1 MFVDEAKIS
10 IKAGDGG
17 NGCIAFRREK
27 YVPRGGPSGG
37 DGGHGGSVYLEANPN
52 DNTLLRYRYN
62 REFKADRGRHGE
74 GSNCTGVSGEDMI
87 LKVPVGTL
95 VFDGDNSELLA
106 DLKKPGQRVLVAHG
120 GKGGRGNQHFAK
132 PWHQAPREKEE
143 GEPGEERHL
152 RLELKLLA
160 DVGLV
165 GFPNAGK
172 STLISVISAAR
183 PKIANYPFTTLEPNL
198 GVVNADGGTG
208 GHGTELGRTFVV
220 ADLPGLIEGASEG
233 AGLGTRFLRHVE
245 RTRLLVHLIDTSDTA
260 EMDPVKAYEIIEGEL
275 SAFSDSLTRKPRI
288 VVATKLDATT
298 DHAKIDELRAFC
310 HKRGLEFHSISAP
323 TGEGVKELVRAI
335 ANALDKIPKEELE
348 EPGEHEQ
355 EIVEEELQHL
365 EAEAEAELS
374 DSEDQE
380 ELEEEDQDE
389 PPASHVS

>member
-1 MFVDEAKIS
+1 VFVDEAKIYV
-10 IKAGDGG
+10 KAGDGG
-17 NGCIAFRREK
+17 NGCMAFRREK

-37 DGGHGGSVYLEANPN
+37 DGGNGGSIYVEANPN

-62 REFKADRGRHGE
+62 REFKGERGRHGE
-74 GSNCTGVSGEDMI
+74 GSNCTGQSGGDTI

-95 VFDGDNSELLA
+95 VFDQESAELLA
-106 DLKKPGQRVLVAHG
+106 DLKKPGQRLLVAQG

-143 GEPGEERHL
+143 GQPGEERRL

-208 GHGTELGRTFVV
+208 GHGSELGRTFVV

-233 AGLGTRFLRHVE
+233 AGLGIRFLRHVE
-245 RTRLLVHLIDTSDTA
+245 RTRLLAHLIDTGDTA

-275 SAFSDSLTRKPRI
+275 AAFSDTMLEKPMI

-298 DHAKIDELRAFC
+298 DQTKLQELRKFC
-310 HKRGLEFHSISAP
+310 HEKDLEFHAISAP
-323 TGEGVKELVRAI
+323 TGEGVKELVRAM
-335 ANALDKIPKEELE
+335 ADTLDKIPKEQFDAE
-348 EPGEHEQ
+348 ETEAAEQ
-355 EIVEEELQHL
+355 E
-365 EAEAEAELS
+365 
-374 DSEDQE
+374 SETEPAE
-380 ELEEEDQDE
+380 ELEDEEHDDGTPSE
-389 PPASHVS
+389 G

>member
-1 MFVDEAKIS
+1 MKSGVFVDEAKILVRG
-10 IKAGDGG
+10 GDGG
-17 NGCIAFRREK
+17 NGCVAFRREK

-37 DGGHGGSVYLEANPN
+37 DGGRGGSIYLEANPN

-62 REFKADRGRHGE
+62 REFRADRGRHGE

-95 VFDGDNSELLA
+95 VFDGQSDELMA
-106 DLKKPGQRVLVAHG
+106 DLKKPGQRILVAQG

-132 PWHQAPREKEE
+132 PWHQAPREKED
-143 GEPGEERHL
+143 GEPGEERQL

-208 GHGTELGRTFVV
+208 GRGTELGRTFVV
-220 ADLPGLIEGASEG
+220 ADLPGLIEGASQG
-233 AGLGTRFLRHVE
+233 AGLGIRFLRHVE

-260 EMDPVKAYEIIEGEL
+260 ETDPLKAFEIIEGEL
-275 SAFSDSLTRKPRI
+275 RAFSEALTEKPVI

-298 DHAKIDELRAFC
+298 DRRKLEELRGFC
-310 HKRGLEFHSISAP
+310 EETGLEFHAISAA
-323 TGEGVKELVRAI
+323 TGEGLKELLRGMADALDRLPKQEILDEAKETEEVKEVDKAAEDLDQRDSSLENRAMEKGSS
-335 ANALDKIPKEELE
+335 LRRLRPE
-348 EPGEHEQ
+348 
-355 EIVEEELQHL
+355 
-365 EAEAEAELS
+365 
-374 DSEDQE
+374 
-380 ELEEEDQDE
+380 
-389 PPASHVS
+389 

>member
-1 MFVDEAKIS
+1 MKSAVFVDEAKILVRG
-10 IKAGDGG
+10 GDGG
-17 NGCIAFRREK
+17 NGCVAFRREK

-62 REFKADRGRHGE
+62 REFRADRGRHGE
-74 GSNCTGVSGEDMI
+74 GSNCTGVTGEDMI

-95 VFDGDNSELLA
+95 VFDGQSDELMA
-106 DLKKPGQRVLVAHG
+106 DLKKPGQRILVAHG

-132 PWHQAPREKEE
+132 PWHQAPREKED
-143 GEPGEERHL
+143 GEPGEERQL

-208 GHGTELGRTFVV
+208 GRGTELGRTFVV

-233 AGLGTRFLRHVE
+233 AGLGIRFLRHVE

-260 EMDPVKAYEIIEGEL
+260 ETDPLKAFEIIEGEL
-275 SAFSDSLTRKPRI
+275 RAFSEALTEKPMI

-298 DHAKIDELRAFC
+298 DRRKLEELRGFC
-310 HKRGLEFHSISAP
+310 EETGLEFHAISAA
-323 TGEGVKELVRAI
+323 TGEGLKELLRGMAD
-335 ANALDKIPKEELE
+335 ALDRLPK
-348 EPGEHEQ
+348 Q
-355 EIVEEELQHL
+355 EIRD
-365 EAEAEAELS
+365 EAKETDEVNEV
-374 DSEDQE
+374 DQAA
-380 ELEEEDQDE
+380 EDQDQRDSPSE
-389 PPASHVS
+389 NRAMEKGSSVRRLRPE

>member
-1 MFVDEAKIS
+1 MFVDEAKVYV
-10 IKAGDGG
+10 KAGDGG
-17 NGCIAFRREK
+17 NGCVAFRREK

-37 DGGHGGSVYLEANPN
+37 DGGKGGSVYLEANPN

-62 REFKADRGRHGE
+62 RDFKADRGRHGE
-74 GSNCTGVSGEDMI
+74 GSNCTGESGEDMV

-95 VFDGDNSELLA
+95 VFDAEGDELLA
-106 DLKKPGQRVLVAHG
+106 DLKQPGQRVLVAQG
-120 GKGGRGNQHFAK
+120 GRGGRGNQHFAK

-143 GEPGEERHL
+143 GETGEERNL

-220 ADLPGLIEGASEG
+220 ADLPGLIEGASGG
-233 AGLGTRFLRHVE
+233 AGLGIRFLRHVE
-245 RTRLLVHLIDTSDTA
+245 RTRLLVHLIDTSDMV
-260 EMDPVKAYEIIEGEL
+260 ELDPVKAFETIEGEL
-275 SAFSDSLTRKPRI
+275 GAFSERLLEKPRI

-298 DHAKIDELRAFC
+298 DGSKVEELRTFC
-310 HKRGLEFHSISAP
+310 KQRGLEFYAISAAA
-323 TGEGVKELVRAI
+323 GDGVKELVRGI
-335 ANALDKIPKEELE
+335 ADTLDRIPKET
-348 EPGEHEQ
+348 PGDEGTEA
-355 EIVEEELQHL
+355 ETEAAGEANAEEEEHFVDVAAY
-365 EAEAEAELS
+365 EADDEEA
-374 DSEDQE
+374 DED
-380 ELEEEDQDE
+380 EEE
-389 PPASHVS
+389 AAGGGNS